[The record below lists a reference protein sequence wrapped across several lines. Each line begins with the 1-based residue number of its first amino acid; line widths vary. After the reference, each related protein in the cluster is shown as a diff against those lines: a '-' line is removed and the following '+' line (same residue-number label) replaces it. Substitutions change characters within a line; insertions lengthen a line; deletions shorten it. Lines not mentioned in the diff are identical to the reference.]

1 MLKIGKQAQ
10 VRAKGFDQE
19 ITLYDVTG
27 IGGPHKLSLIQMKE
41 ALVPLAHEI
50 SVSYSVAEGS
60 HINGEVFQGSLTK
73 LSSRQAELSLATPV
87 PVFSNLE
94 VMVAG
99 RDGKRVSG
107 SLFCK
112 VVTQLS
118 ENNILLHFTSMSPE
132 IDKFIKGLLGKLPQD
147 PSPILSNADAAEPAT
162 GSSTLH

>member
-1 MLKIGKQAQ
+1 
-10 VRAKGFDQE
+10 
-19 ITLYDVTG
+19 
-27 IGGPHKLSLIQMKE
+27 
-41 ALVPLAHEI
+41 
-50 SVSYSVAEGS
+50 
-60 HINGEVFQGSLTK
+60 